1 MKHNISVFQFALI
14 IANTLITSSLIT
26 LPQIMTQLSEQ
37 NTWLV
42 PLITYP
48 LVLFILLL
56 CLKGERNSIHEDPK
70 SKLSK
75 LFTIILGIFLLTS
88 YLRDLRA
95 FIDYISSYLLPNTPI
110 EVISI
115 VLSITLLYISTSGL
129 EVIARIT
136 VIQFV
141 VLAVLILALP
151 ILTVNEIDI
160 TNIAPII
167 NQDEMINMMK
177 SSFIFFPWMGEAFI
191 AFYLVRF
198 IGKKKD
204 LNRGV
209 LLGVSLGF
217 LLFFV
222 LTFTDIAVLGE
233 QIVSDATYPNIIMIQ
248 EINITDFL
256 DRIDLII
263 VIIWMPTLLSKLAL
277 TLYCIHK
284 TLFQLKGKGSSQL
297 LPPLSLF
304 LGILAIVLFE
314 TNIQHLEYSFYT
326 WTTVG
331 ILLEMIILIL
341 FVVMKIMRHVK
352 EKKADNR
359 SKSH

>member
-14 IANTLITSSLIT
+14 IANTIITASLIT

-56 CLKGERNSIHEDPK
+56 CFKGEIHSIHEDPK
-70 SKLSK
+70 SRLNK
-75 LFTIILGIFLLTS
+75 LFTIILGIFLLTT

-95 FIDYISSYLLPNTPI
+95 FIDYISFYLLPNTPI

-115 VLSITLLYISTSGL
+115 VLSITLLYISASGL

-151 ILTVNEIDI
+151 MLTVNEIDI
-160 TNIAPII
+160 TNVVPII
-167 NQDEMINMMK
+167 NKDGMFNMMK
-177 SSFIFFPWMGEAFI
+177 ASFIFFPWMGEAFI

-204 LNRGV
+204 LNKGI

-222 LTFTDIAVLGE
+222 LIITDIAVLGE

-284 TLFQLKGKGSSQL
+284 ALFQLKGKNSTEL

-304 LGILAIVLFE
+304 LGILAIILFE
-314 TNIQHLEYSFYT
+314 SNIQHLEYSFYT
-326 WTTVG
+326 WTTIG
-331 ILLEMIILIL
+331 IILEMVILIF
-341 FVVMKIMRHVK
+341 FVVLKVKKHLK
-352 EKKADNR
+352 EKKADNQ
-359 SKSH
+359 SNTH